1 MGTYY
6 IEIPTINILQFW
18 FQRFNSQT
26 VPSLWINS
34 VRKTEVSWPFIQL
47 PSRHYG
53 IDIHRSSL
61 ALEGSATCSFPRFTW
76 EKTLWFT
83 RTYCFLFF
91 FFLLFL
97 LFCLMFLSLFLYH
110 PKYFIFPFVS
120 IFEHA
125 FSYIATQI
133 PMYSKYFSVPEE
145 CRNIKKNKE
154 WSFSTAS
161 DIFLVHCWCGLQKS
175 SRIFHT
181 WKLST
186 LSSL

>member
-1 MGTYY
+1 M
-6 IEIPTINILQFW
+6 
-18 FQRFNSQT
+18 T
-26 VPSLWINS
+26 V
-34 VRKTEVSWPFIQL
+34 
-47 PSRHYG
+47 Y
-53 IDIHRSSL
+53 
-61 ALEGSATCSFPRFTW
+61 SATFEMLWYQHTQVQPSTGRFSNMFFSQVHLG
-76 EKTLWFT
+76 ENFVVYKNLLLDF
-83 RTYCFLFF
+83 FFIIF

-97 LFCLMFLSLFLYH
+97 LFCLVFLSLFLYH

-175 SRIFHT
+175 SRIFQT